1 MTIKEY
7 IKSEQADEAVEKAIL
22 IGAAVVLA
30 LLVVSY
36 IGKRVGEMIG
46 LLNT

>member
-7 IKSEQADEAVEKAIL
+7 IRNEQGDEAVEKAIL

-30 LLVVSY
+30 LLVVTY